1 MFIDLSIIP
10 SLIMSFTLYCSE
22 LTLYRDRFDIIAS
35 ILETAKTR
43 ARHTDILR
51 TASISHIPFKRY
63 LLLLHR
69 NGLIDYSLRER
80 TCKTTEKG
88 LQFLDIFSKMKN
100 LLSYNQLS
108 VSSIGYVNLKLQF
121 RK

>member
-1 MFIDLSIIP
+1 MMSI
-10 SLIMSFTLYCSE
+10 TLYPSE
-22 LTLYRDRFDIIAS
+22 MTLYRDRFDIIAS

-51 TASISHIPFKRY
+51 IASISHIPFKQY
-63 LLLLHR
+63 LLLLHT
-69 NGLIDYSLRER
+69 NGLIEYSSVER

-88 LQFLDIFSKMKN
+88 LHFLDIFGKVKN
-100 LLSYNQLS
+100 MLSYNQLS
-108 VSSIGYVNLKLQF
+108 VSSICYVNLELQF